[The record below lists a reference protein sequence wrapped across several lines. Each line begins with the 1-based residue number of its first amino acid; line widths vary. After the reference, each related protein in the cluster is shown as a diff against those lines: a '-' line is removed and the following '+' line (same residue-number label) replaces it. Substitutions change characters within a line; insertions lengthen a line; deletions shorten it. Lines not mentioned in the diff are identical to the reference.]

1 MRKKGKHDKQTKRN
15 NCKKHHA
22 SSTADVGS
30 NDNFNIRMGLL
41 AMKQI
46 IDNETGE
53 IIEVKDDN
61 EQTTELLT
69 NAGVLDKEVYEIIDS
84 MLYYQDQF
92 EIFRGK
98 LEDAMRENGI
108 KKWDNDY
115 FTATVKEDY
124 LQKRVD
130 TERLKKD
137 GLYENYLKLVP
148 TKGSLSIKFKKG
160 V

>member
-1 MRKKGKHDKQTKRN
+1 MHGWNAPDVDHD
-15 NCKKHHA
+15 
-22 SSTADVGS
+22 
-30 NDNFNIRMGLL
+30 GLGVWC
-41 AMKQI
+41 MKQI
-46 IDNETGE
+46 VDNETGE

-92 EIFRGK
+92 ETFKHK
-98 LEDAMRENGI
+98 LEEAMRENGI

>member
-1 MRKKGKHDKQTKRN
+1 MHGWNAPDVDHD
-15 NCKKHHA
+15 
-22 SSTADVGS
+22 
-30 NDNFNIRMGLL
+30 GLGVWC
-41 AMKQI
+41 MKQI
-46 IDNETGE
+46 VDNETGE

-92 EIFRGK
+92 EIIKGK

-137 GLYENYLKLVP
+137 GLYKKYLKLVP

>member
-1 MRKKGKHDKQTKRN
+1 
-15 NCKKHHA
+15 
-22 SSTADVGS
+22 
-30 NDNFNIRMGLL
+30 
-41 AMKQI
+41 MKQI
-46 IDNETGE
+46 VDNETGE

-92 EIFRGK
+92 ETFKHK
-98 LEDAMRENGI
+98 LEEAMRENGI